1 VSDGDEVEPLV
12 AVVCR
17 VPLLC
22 EALTAALEGI
32 ATVHRFPAGRGDTA
46 GLLRALQPDA
56 VVVDSEAEAHH
67 AAIFARATHS
77 PLVHVS
83 LHDQV
88 LRIFEDG
95 RWHEADEDASP
106 ESVRNALVGGIF
118 RRERVT

>member
-1 VSDGDEVEPLV
+1 VNGHAPDPLV

-17 VPLLC
+17 VPLLA

-32 ATVHRFPAGRGDTA
+32 ATVRRFPAERGDTV
-46 GLLRALQPDA
+46 GLLRAVDPDA

-67 AAIFARATHS
+67 AAVFARAADTA
-77 PLVHVS
+77 LVHVS
-83 LHDQV
+83 LYDQV

-95 RWHEADEDASP
+95 SWHESDEEASP
-106 ESVRNALVGGIF
+106 ESIRNAVLGGIF